1 MDMNGKLGT
10 MLALFA
16 VLAGAVVFADGAGG
30 IYYGL
35 QTSEYPFLKDYP
47 VRNNSLG
54 LACYGGFG
62 YGVHG
67 NTITGGF
74 GFAVG
79 DTDGDT
85 GISGG
90 FGGVINGV
98 RFVDWPVT
106 ISLISW
112 TAIGGISAG
121 NRESEE
127 EDHGFFAFMEE
138 ITLEVGIP
146 INRWFM
152 PSLYAGYQVAGNLA
166 PGTPFEDFLVYTP
179 VVGVRVAWGKFY

>member
-1 MDMNGKLGT
+1 MNRKIGFL
-10 MLALFA
+10 LALFIA
-16 VLAGAVVFADGAGG
+16 VGATAASADGARG

-47 VRNNSLG
+47 IRNNSLG
-54 LACYGGFG
+54 LACYGGYG

-74 GFAVG
+74 GFAIT

-85 GISGG
+85 GIAGG

-98 RFVDWPVT
+98 RFIDRPVT
-106 ISLISW
+106 VSLISW
-112 TAIGGISAG
+112 TAIGGISTG
-121 NRESEE
+121 NRESGDGEE
-127 EDHGFFAFMEE
+127 GFFAFREE
-138 ITLEVGIP
+138 ITLELGIP

-152 PSLYAGYQVAGNLA
+152 PSLYAGYQIAGNLA

-179 VVGVRVAWGKFY
+179 VIGMRVAWGKFY

>member
-1 MDMNGKLGT
+1 MNKKLT
-10 MLALFA
+10 ILI
-16 VLAGAVVFADGAGG
+16 VLLVFLSGFGAFADGCGG
-30 IYYGL
+30 MFYGL
-35 QTSEYPFLKDYP
+35 QTSEYPFLKNHP
-47 VRNNSLG
+47 VHNNSMV
-54 LACYGGFG
+54 LAYYGGYG

-67 NTITGGF
+67 HSITGGF
-74 GFAVG
+74 GFAIT

-98 RFVDWPVT
+98 RFIDWPVT
-106 ISLISW
+106 VSLISW

-121 NRESEE
+121 GQENPDGEE
-127 EDHGFFAFMEE
+127 GFFAFMEE

-146 INRWFM
+146 VNRWFM
-152 PSLYAGYQVAGNLA
+152 PTLYAGYQVAGNLV

-179 VVGVRVAWGKFY
+179 VIGVRVAWGKFY